1 MSTTVLH
8 RDERGEV
15 RVEGNEVIVT
25 DLTAGD
31 PVALRF
37 RSNNETKG
45 KHSIDKYVNGAWRE
59 LGFIGYKE
67 DERGRTNPA
76 HRGCLEVEFWS
87 HKPVSSWE
95 DADYERVFA
104 VRHDGVVF
112 YKGGGPAAGDMLI
125 SKNGKFATLQQGDGN
140 LVTYKRNPDG
150 SLGTFVWAS
159 GYVGP

>member
-8 RDERGEV
+8 RDDRGEV
-15 RVEGNEVIVT
+15 RAEGNELIIT

-31 PVALRF
+31 PVAIRF

-45 KHSIDKYVNGAWRE
+45 KHSIDTYINGRWRE

-87 HKPVSSWE
+87 HKPVDSWE

-104 VRHDGVVF
+104 VRRDGIVL
-112 YKGGGPAAGDMLI
+112 YKGNVPSSDRLVSA
-125 SKNGKFATLQQGDGN
+125 NGKFATIQQGDGN
-140 LVTYKRNPDG
+140 LVTYRRNQDG
-150 SLGTFVWAS
+150 ALGPAVWAS
-159 GYVGP
+159 GYVEP